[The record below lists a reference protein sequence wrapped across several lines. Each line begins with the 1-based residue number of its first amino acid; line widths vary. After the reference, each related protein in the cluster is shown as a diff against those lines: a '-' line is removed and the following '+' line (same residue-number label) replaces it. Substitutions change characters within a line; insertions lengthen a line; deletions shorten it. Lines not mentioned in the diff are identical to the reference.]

1 MSAPDDPDDFA
12 QMLADFEKET
22 GAAPKTAKDKHVRKK
37 DARVGDLVRVR
48 VVSIGHDAAFV
59 DLGAKA
65 EGMLDLADLRDADG
79 KPKVK
84 VGDEVDAHVV
94 EVNGKAGCPVLRIAG
109 MGMGRGT
116 AKVAELESAAQHGIP
131 VDGTVTGVNKGGVE
145 VLVAGIRAFC
155 PISQLELRHV
165 ADASVYI
172 GQKLTFKIT
181 KYDTSGRNTD
191 LVLSRRALLE
201 EEQRRKAETTRKQL
215 VEGAVMRGVVTTLK
229 DYGAFV
235 DLGGVEGM
243 IHVSE
248 LGFARVGKPADVLT
262 VGQPVEVVVLKI
274 TPPEGPRGQERIALS
289 LKALERD
296 PWQDVSDRFP
306 AGRRLPGT
314 VMRLESFGAFLEL
327 EPGIEGLLHISEL
340 AAGGGHVHH
349 AKDKAKVGQVL
360 EVVVNSVDVERHRIS
375 LGLASRVDETT
386 VDAEGAAQAA
396 RASGPKTLGTFGD
409 LLKKASAP
417 QDKGGRKR

>member
-1 MSAPDDPDDFA
+1 MSAPDDSDDFA
-12 QMLADFEKET
+12 KMLADFEKET
-22 GAAPKTAKDKHVRKK
+22 GAAPRTAKDKHVRKK
-37 DARVGDLVRVR
+37 DPKVGDLVRAR
-48 VVSIGHDAAFV
+48 VVSLGHDAAFV

-79 KPKVK
+79 KPKIK
-84 VGDEVDAHVV
+84 VGDEVDAHIV

-116 AKVAELESAAQHGIP
+116 AKVAELESAAEHGIP
-131 VDGTVTGVNKGGVE
+131 VDGVVTGVNKGGVE
-145 VLVAGIRAFC
+145 VTVAGIRAFC

-165 ADASVYI
+165 ADANVYI
-172 GQKLTFKIT
+172 GQRLTFKIT
-181 KYDTSGRNTD
+181 KYETTGRGTD
-191 LVLSRRALLE
+191 LVLSRRVLLE

-274 TPPEGPRGQERIALS
+274 TPPEGPRGQERIGLS
-289 LKALERD
+289 LKALEKD
-296 PWQDVSDRFP
+296 PWQDVADNFP
-306 AGRRLPGT
+306 AGRRLSGK

-340 AAGGGHVHH
+340 AAGGGHVQH
-349 AKDKAKVGQVL
+349 AKDKAKVGQVI

-375 LGLASRVDETT
+375 LGLGSKVDETT
-386 VDAEGAAQAA
+386 VDAEGQASAASA
-396 RASGPKTLGTFGD
+396 RGPKTMGTFGD
-409 LLKKASAP
+409 LLKKASGP